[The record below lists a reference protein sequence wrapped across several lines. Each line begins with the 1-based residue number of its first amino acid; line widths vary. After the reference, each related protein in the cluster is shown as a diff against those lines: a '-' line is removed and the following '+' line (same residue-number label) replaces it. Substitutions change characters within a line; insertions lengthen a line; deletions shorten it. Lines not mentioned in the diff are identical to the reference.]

1 MERQSCFSQV
11 TELPRGDAQM
21 SGEQEARLI
30 PGQWDGDAQD
40 VGVGATQ
47 SVRGRVVEDL
57 PSVPLTLQHRQAL
70 KDDLTSE
77 KTLLKNGQSK

>member
-1 MERQSCFSQV
+1 
-11 TELPRGDAQM
+11 M

-30 PGQWDGDAQD
+30 PGQWGGDAQD

-57 PSVPLTLQHRQAL
+57 PSVPLTLQPRQAL